1 MGFDRI
7 SELKLQFIKM
17 LSDSGLNSKEISDYL
32 NSQSVRTPANKSYS
46 SKLVWVSLKKYRK
59 MLDRLKSFDVVE
71 VSEKLILQQIKILTK
86 PKS

>member
-1 MGFDRI
+1 MIYGGCRLFIEFNIVIKTQSTSLMGFDRI

-46 SKLVWVSLKKYRK
+46 SKLVWVS
-59 MLDRLKSFDVVE
+59 
-71 VSEKLILQQIKILTK
+71 
-86 PKS
+86 

>member
-1 MGFDRI
+1 
-7 SELKLQFIKM
+7 M

-32 NSQSVRTPANKSYS
+32 NSQSIRTPTNKSYS

-59 MLDRLKSFDVVE
+59 RLDRLKSFDVVD

>member
-1 MGFDRI
+1 
-7 SELKLQFIKM
+7 M

-32 NSQSVRTPANKSYS
+32 NSKSIRTPTDKSYS

-59 MLDRLKSFDVVE
+59 RLDRLKSFDVVE

-86 PKS
+86 PKP